1 MNKMVKKRQETIISK
16 KDGLPLSLMM
26 MEPEGKARGIVQ
38 FSHGMAEHKERYEDF
53 MNYLASRGYITVIH
67 DHRGHGASVKSKKDL
82 GYFYTEE
89 MDGIVDD
96 LYQVTTFI
104 KERYPNLDIT
114 LFSHSM
120 GTLVARCYLKKYD
133 KAIQK
138 LVLCGPPTQ
147 NNLVGTAI
155 FLAKIENLFGKAK
168 TPNTLLNRLTFG
180 SYNKGF
186 KEENE
191 WICSNL
197 ETVRNYNQ
205 DPLCGFIFTTNGF
218 FNLFEMMKEAYN
230 KKGWNIEN
238 STLPIYMIAG
248 REDPVI
254 QSEKK
259 FYQLIT
265 FLKEMGYQ
273 NIVAKLYDKK
283 RHELLNETGREE
295 IYQDILKFIEK
306 EKEE

>member
-1 MNKMVKKRQETIISK
+1 M
-16 KDGLPLSLMM
+16 
-26 MEPEGKARGIVQ
+26 
-38 FSHGMAEHKERYEDF
+38 Y
-53 MNYLASRGYITVIH
+53 
-67 DHRGHGASVKSKKDL
+67 
-82 GYFYTEE
+82 
-89 MDGIVDD
+89 
-96 LYQVTTFI
+96 
-104 KERYPNLDIT
+104 
-114 LFSHSM
+114 
-120 GTLVARCYLKKYD
+120 
-133 KAIQK
+133 
-138 LVLCGPPTQ
+138 
-147 NNLVGTAI
+147 
-155 FLAKIENLFGKAK
+155 AKIENLFGKAK

-218 FNLFEMMKEAYN
+218 FNLFEMMKEAFN

-259 FYQLIT
+259 FYQLVT
-265 FLKEMGYQ
+265 FLKEIGYQ
-273 NIVAKLYDKK
+273 NIIAKLYDKK